1 MRQTSLL
8 IGALLFLVSGPTAYA
23 QQQSNEPPKVE
34 VGVQF
39 TSLIGQEIQPSFS
52 NPIESKSGL
61 GARFSYNLTK
71 HVALEAEGNVLT
83 RAGFFTASYTPAL
96 NVQGQFGVKAGKR
109 FERFGVFAKARP
121 GLLSVGDILIQ
132 TGTQTIETGF
142 PFPPYTFPV
151 FESRRK
157 NFFTLDVGGVLEFYP
172 SRRVLVRFDA
182 GDTMIHVGVPRAL
195 SFTDLPPP
203 PLARTTHNFQFSGG
217 VAFRFR
223 DPEPAA
229 AEADLVSSDV
239 EQKFEAGVQFTSL
252 LLRLW
257 AETDLP
263 ALGYDG
269 RAAQSGFGGRLTY
282 NFTRNIA
289 AEVQTD
295 FFPKDLSP
303 FSFSNFANG
312 RAGGRMMQVQ
322 AGPKIGKRFE
332 KFGVF
337 GKVRPGAVSFSKTIK
352 WNFVP
357 SPHRPTSQI
366 ERRTFFSLDVG
377 GVLEF
382 YPTPRIVT
390 RFDGGDTIIFYG
402 STQVPFLTLR
412 TPIFEM
418 PAKRKHQ
425 FQFSAGVG
433 FRF

>member
-1 MRQTSLL
+1 MRHTALL
-8 IGALLFLVSGPTAYA
+8 IGALLFLSEPGVYA

-34 VGVQF
+34 VGVHF
-39 TSLIGQEIQPSFS
+39 TSITGQEIQPFFFPHSIKS
-52 NPIESKSGL
+52 ESGL

-71 HVALEAEGNVLT
+71 HVALEAEGNLLA
-83 RAGFFTASYTPAL
+83 RGGFAFGFDSAAY

-121 GLLSVGDILIQ
+121 GLLSVPEILVQ

-142 PFPPYTFPV
+142 PFPPFTYPV
-151 FESRRK
+151 FEARRK

-172 SRRVLVRFDA
+172 SRRMLVRFDA
-182 GDTMIHVGVPRAL
+182 GNTVVHVGDVRSV
-195 SFTDLPPP
+195 SFTDIPPP
-203 PLARTTHNFQFSGG
+203 PMARTTHNFQFSAG

-223 DPEPAA
+223 DPEPPS
-229 AEADLVSSDV
+229 ADANLGRSDV

-252 LLRLW
+252 LLRVW
-257 AETDLP
+257 ADTQLP
-263 ALGYDG
+263 ALGFDG
-269 RAAQSGFGGRLTY
+269 RDAQSGFGGRLTY

-303 FSFSNFANG
+303 FPFSNFANG
-312 RAGGRMMQVQ
+312 RAGGRMIQAQ

-337 GKVRPGAVSFSKTIK
+337 GKVRPGAVSFSETTK

-357 SPHRPTSQI
+357 SPHNPTPQI
-366 ERRTFFSLDVG
+366 QRRTFFSLDVG

-418 PAKRKHQ
+418 PARRKHQ

>member
-23 QQQSNEPPKVE
+23 QQQSNEPPKIE
-34 VGVQF
+34 VAVQF
-39 TSLIGQEIQPSFS
+39 TSLIGQEIQPAFT

-71 HVALEAEGNVLT
+71 HLALEAEGNLLS
-83 RAGFFTASYTPAL
+83 RGGFTFGFDSTAYS
-96 NVQGQFGVKAGKR
+96 VQGQFGVKAGKR

-121 GLLSVGDILIQ
+121 GLLSVPDIEIQ
-132 TGTQTIETGF
+132 TGTRTIETGF

-151 FESRRK
+151 FETRRK

-182 GDTMIHVGVPRAL
+182 GDTMIHVGVPRAF

-203 PLARTTHNFQFSGG
+203 PLARTIHNFQFSSG

-229 AEADLVSSDV
+229 ADADLISSSV

-257 AETDLP
+257 AEEHLP
-263 ALGYDG
+263 ALGSDG

-303 FSFSNFANG
+303 FPFSNFANG
-312 RAGGRMMQVQ
+312 RAGGRMIQVQ

-337 GKVRPGAVSFSKTIK
+337 GKVRPVAISFSETIK

-357 SPHRPTSQI
+357 SPHRPTFQI

-402 STQVPFLTLR
+402 STQVPFLSLR

>member
-8 IGALLFLVSGPTAYA
+8 IGALLFLVSGSTADA
-23 QQQSNEPPKVE
+23 QQQSDEPPKVE
-34 VGVQF
+34 VSVHF
-39 TSLIGQEIQPSFS
+39 TSLVGPEIQPAFS
-52 NPIESKSGL
+52 HRVINSESGL
-61 GARFSYNLTK
+61 GARFTYNLTK
-71 HVALEAEGNVLT
+71 HVALEAEGNLI
-83 RAGFFTASYTPAL
+83 GFFTGFDSAAL
-96 NVQGQFGVKAGKR
+96 KVQGQFGVKAGKR

-142 PFPPYTFPV
+142 PFPPTTFPV
-151 FESRRK
+151 FEVRRK
-157 NFFTLDVGGVLEFYP
+157 KFFTLDVGGALEFYP
-172 SRRVLVRFDA
+172 SRRLLVRFDV
-182 GDTMIHVGVPRAL
+182 GDTIVHGGGVRSI
-195 SFTDLPPP
+195 SFTDLPVPS
-203 PLARTTHNFQFSGG
+203 LSRITHNFQFSSG

-229 AEADLVSSDV
+229 ADADLVSSDV
-239 EQKFEAGVQFTSL
+239 ERKFEAGVHFTSL
-252 LLRLW
+252 HLRLW
-257 AETDLP
+257 SVTQLP
-263 ALGYDG
+263 ALGFDG
-269 RAAQSGFGGRLTY
+269 EAAQSGFGGRLTY
-282 NFTRNIA
+282 NFTRTIA

-295 FFPKDLSP
+295 FFPKGLS
-303 FSFSNFANG
+303 FFANG
-312 RAGGRMMQVQ
+312 RAGGRMIQVQ

-337 GKVRPGAVSFSKTIK
+337 GKVQPGAVSFSKTIK

-357 SPHRPTSQI
+357 SPHNPTLQI

-390 RFDGGDTIIFYG
+390 RFDGGDTIIYYG

-412 TPIFEM
+412 TPIIEM

-425 FQFSAGVG
+425 FRFSAGVG